1 MCATIYYQGI
11 TNMCT
16 TNMGSKNVFKI
27 LSKATNTN
35 TRSKERDYEMVV
47 IKLAAKMLPRFFEMT
62 KALSR
67 ANESHTTRVSPRA
80 CSHCLARTV
89 PTLFDSLPK
98 VKKCARCIQEVTET
112 QPTASKMRPKSFQEV
127 PKCTSCFNNSVSSHS
142 KSKPYFG
149 IPLILLA

>member
-1 MCATIYYQGI
+1 MCATIYYQGGL
-11 TNMCT
+11 
-16 TNMGSKNVFKI
+16 GSKNVFKI

-35 TRSKERDYEMVV
+35 TRSKERDYEVVV

-67 ANESHTTRVSPRA
+67 ANESQTTRVSPRA
-80 CSHCLARTV
+80 CSHCSARTV

-127 PKCTSCFNNSVSSHS
+127 PKCTSFFNNFVSSHS
-142 KSKPYFG
+142 KSKPE
-149 IPLILLA
+149 